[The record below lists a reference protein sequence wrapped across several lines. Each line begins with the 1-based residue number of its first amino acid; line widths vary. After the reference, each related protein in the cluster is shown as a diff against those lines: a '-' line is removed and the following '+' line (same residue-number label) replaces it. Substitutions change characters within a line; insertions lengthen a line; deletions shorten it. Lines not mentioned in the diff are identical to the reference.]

1 MIFHSHFFSMVF
13 FALIVSI
20 VLPTLKEES
29 LKARVREGAIL
40 FVTLV
45 FGAVLA
51 GWLMFLFR

>member
-1 MIFHSHFFSMVF
+1 MVF

-29 LKARVREGAIL
+29 LKARVREGIVL